1 MDILSL
7 DTLAREIGGQL
18 PPIAVM
24 GGGMIKPEGFV
35 IMNVRVPCV
44 KGYNEDQIAIVL
56 EDPEMKDCPVVLGT
70 PTLFRVM
77 EVIKE
82 SEISELAVPWANS
95 RLSWLMRGVHAK
107 MSRLQVKDVAN
118 KPIAPLSVD
127 EVVRVTSKCMVPP
140 FGHKVIHGRVG
151 LVLQGYKMNVM
162 THGLEKRSPLLPLGL
177 EVQSAYA
184 TLATGSGRVPV
195 VLRNNTKDWLEIKRG
210 TPIARMVAANLVPR
224 VINAISAKGPDPAST
239 LTEAERQD
247 LLLDKLDLSG
257 LEEWPTEQAEK
268 ARGLLKEY
276 HDIFFLE
283 KQDMGHTKAAEHKI
297 VLKDPDTPPFKERFR
312 RIPPPQLD
320 EVRDHLKLMLDAGV
334 IRPSNSPCCN
344 AVVLVRKKDGSLRF
358 CIDFRKLNSLT
369 VKDSHPLPRIC
380 ETLESLAGAAHYSTF
395 DMNSGFWQV
404 PMSPESKQYTAFT
417 LGSMG
422 LYECESMPFGL
433 CNAPPTFQRLMLNCL
448 GELNL
453 TYCLIYLDDVIVFSH
468 TEEEHLERMRVIFD
482 RLREHGLKL
491 KPSKCE
497 VFKTEINYLAHHV
510 SKKGVQPSKK
520 NLESIAQCPPPDT
533 YTKVK
538 SFVGLVGHY
547 RHFIKGFARIAAP
560 LYDLTSG
567 ENKDKKSERVDL
579 PTEALEAFEHLKA
592 ACLQAPILAFPD
604 FDKPFLLETD
614 ASGKGLGAVLSQKQ
628 ADGRYHPIAYASR
641 IMNDTEQRYHSNK
654 QEFLALKWAVTE
666 QFHEYLSPYGKN
678 RNKFVV
684 RTDNNPLTYIFSSTN
699 LDAAGQRWVA
709 QLASYNFSLEYQKGK
724 DNTVA
729 NFLSRLDKPLPK
741 EEVQDYL
748 DKIPYPGVKAVL
760 DNAITPLEERAE
772 LGVRPN
778 PEGVKANPE
787 EAVAARAAKLA
798 STNIIDWKVEQKDD
812 PVLYQ
817 VVKHLRAS
825 RETFKEALLTVLDK
839 KATTAYVKAKEQL
852 LLKNGLLYRK
862 THIGPAKETIFQF
875 VVPQRHRSAAMDG
888 CHHEAAHQGQRR
900 SASLMQEQFWWP
912 GMARDLRN
920 RIRKCGRCRKFEA
933 APPIAPMQPLTC
945 SGPGELLHVD
955 FTSIEETVPLKEE
968 PVIRNVLVLQ
978 DHFSKYVVAYV
989 VKDQTARTAAL
1000 TLRNGYFGLFGA
1012 PAYLVSDQGKAFT
1025 GHLITHLCELYGV
1038 HKLRTSPYHAQTNGQ
1053 VERMNQTII
1062 RMIGKLAED
1071 KKARWSEHLPELLS
1085 AYNGTRSAVTGYSP
1099 YYLLFGRKNR
1109 MPVDCLFPTLCESPH
1124 CTKME
1129 VSVATMQKRLKEA
1142 FEVARRLTYEE
1153 ATRQRR
1159 YYDRRAGAVTLQPGD
1174 VVMVRTDGFVG
1185 KRKVKDRWEDG
1196 GFIVESQLGDWPVYK
1211 VRCPSADDRQKPNTG
1226 FSIGTASCLSPMRT
1240 SMTPLAKHRLRQ
1252 PQRSRMPPMRPC
1264 QLEWALKSPYLP
1276 W

>member
-44 KGYNEDQIAIVL
+44 KGYNKDQITIVL

-82 SEISELAVPWANS
+82 SEISQLAMPWANS

-107 MSRLQVKDVAN
+107 MSQLQVKDVAN

-127 EVVRVTSKCMVPP
+127 EVVRVTSKCLVPP

-177 EVQSAYA
+177 EMQSAYA

-195 VLRNNTKDWLEIKRG
+195 VLRNNTKDWLEIKKG

-224 VINAISAKGPDPAST
+224 VINAISAKGRDLAST

-297 VLKDPDTPPFKERFR
+297 ILKDPDTPPFKERFR

-334 IRPSNSPCCN
+334 IRPSNSPWCN

-380 ETLESLAGAAHYSTF
+380 EMLESLAGAAHYSTF

-433 CNAPPTFQRLMLNCL
+433 CNALPTFQRLMLNCL

-520 NLESIAQCPPPDT
+520 NLESIAQCPPPDM

-538 SFVGLVGHY
+538 SFVGLVRHY
-547 RHFIKGFARIAAP
+547 RRF
-560 LYDLTSG
+560 
-567 ENKDKKSERVDL
+567 N
-579 PTEALEAFEHLKA
+579 
-592 ACLQAPILAFPD
+592 
-604 FDKPFLLETD
+604 
-614 ASGKGLGAVLSQKQ
+614 
-628 ADGRYHPIAYASR
+628 
-641 IMNDTEQRYHSNK
+641 
-654 QEFLALKWAVTE
+654 
-666 QFHEYLSPYGKN
+666 
-678 RNKFVV
+678 
-684 RTDNNPLTYIFSSTN
+684 
-699 LDAAGQRWVA
+699 
-709 QLASYNFSLEYQKGK
+709 
-724 DNTVA
+724 
-729 NFLSRLDKPLPK
+729 
-741 EEVQDYL
+741 
-748 DKIPYPGVKAVL
+748 
-760 DNAITPLEERAE
+760 
-772 LGVRPN
+772 
-778 PEGVKANPE
+778 
-787 EAVAARAAKLA
+787 
-798 STNIIDWKVEQKDD
+798 
-812 PVLYQ
+812 
-817 VVKHLRAS
+817 
-825 RETFKEALLTVLDK
+825 
-839 KATTAYVKAKEQL
+839 
-852 LLKNGLLYRK
+852 
-862 THIGPAKETIFQF
+862 
-875 VVPQRHRSAAMDG
+875 
-888 CHHEAAHQGQRR
+888 
-900 SASLMQEQFWWP
+900 
-912 GMARDLRN
+912 
-920 RIRKCGRCRKFEA
+920 
-933 APPIAPMQPLTC
+933 
-945 SGPGELLHVD
+945 
-955 FTSIEETVPLKEE
+955 
-968 PVIRNVLVLQ
+968 
-978 DHFSKYVVAYV
+978 
-989 VKDQTARTAAL
+989 
-1000 TLRNGYFGLFGA
+1000 
-1012 PAYLVSDQGKAFT
+1012 
-1025 GHLITHLCELYGV
+1025 
-1038 HKLRTSPYHAQTNGQ
+1038 
-1053 VERMNQTII
+1053 
-1062 RMIGKLAED
+1062 
-1071 KKARWSEHLPELLS
+1071 
-1085 AYNGTRSAVTGYSP
+1085 
-1099 YYLLFGRKNR
+1099 
-1109 MPVDCLFPTLCESPH
+1109 
-1124 CTKME
+1124 
-1129 VSVATMQKRLKEA
+1129 
-1142 FEVARRLTYEE
+1142 
-1153 ATRQRR
+1153 
-1159 YYDRRAGAVTLQPGD
+1159 
-1174 VVMVRTDGFVG
+1174 
-1185 KRKVKDRWEDG
+1185 
-1196 GFIVESQLGDWPVYK
+1196 
-1211 VRCPSADDRQKPNTG
+1211 
-1226 FSIGTASCLSPMRT
+1226 
-1240 SMTPLAKHRLRQ
+1240 
-1252 PQRSRMPPMRPC
+1252 
-1264 QLEWALKSPYLP
+1264 
-1276 W
+1276 